1 MIALLTVLNASAQ
14 DDIVTDAAT
23 DEAAPAAV
31 APAPVHE
38 PALKAP
44 VLWAVDAATTAVL
57 VEDHRAPL
65 VQLRIQVPAGNWT
78 PWLIENHG
86 IEAWLR
92 QNYDTDGDLRA
103 RADSLAADFYFN
115 VREQR
120 STMVVR
126 CLKRDLPA
134 VLELVDDILTNTD
147 YDTEELKRMQ
157 QGYDIG
163 WKGSQKEHTFRMNQ
177 ATHRL
182 LFAEGDPRRISYEK
196 PGSVETNSDELVA
209 VRDAMLRLPGRVI
222 GFSGD
227 LTLEEAEAMVGGIL
241 PEAEAAPEG
250 MEPVFYP
257 LSVLPESAVESMDN
271 LTQTYFAWFK
281 AGPNWEAEDYAA
293 WRVADHV
300 LGGHNFSRLNVALR
314 HDGGETYGVRTAGR
328 GSENERVYSI
338 STFTR
343 LENTESTEEKLRAA
357 LATFHSE
364 GISAEELDGAIGYW
378 LGSRLSDKQ
387 SPNQILNE
395 TLWAL
400 GNDRTIDWKDDLNEA
415 IAALTVEDVNAAIT
429 EHFAPESFTML
440 RVTEE

>member
-44 VLWAVDAATTAVL
+44 VTWAVDAATTAVL

-65 VQLRIQVPAGNWT
+65 VELRIQVPAGNWT

-86 IEAWLR
+86 IEAW
-92 QNYDTDGDLRA
+92 QHQYYDTDGELRA
-103 RADSLAADFYFN
+103 RADSLAAAIYFD

-120 STMVVR
+120 SMMMVS

-134 VLELVDDILTNTD
+134 VLELVGDIFTNTD
-147 YDTEELKRMQ
+147 YDTEELKRTE
-157 QGYDIG
+157 QGYGIG
-163 WKGSQKEHTFRMNQ
+163 WDGSLKDPTFRTNQ
-177 ATHRL
+177 AMYQM
-182 LFAEGDPRRISYEK
+182 LFAEGDPRRIPYEE

-222 GFSGD
+222 GFGGD
-227 LTLEEAEAMVGGIL
+227 LTREEVEAMVGGIL

-250 MEPVFYP
+250 MEPVFLP
-257 LSVLPESAVESMDN
+257 LNALPESAVESMDN

-281 AGPNWEAEDYAA
+281 AGPDWDAADYAA
-293 WRVADHV
+293 WRVANHV
-300 LGGHNFSRLNVALR
+300 LGGHFFSRLYVALR
-314 HDGGETYGVRTAGR
+314 HDSGETYGAKTNGR
-328 GSENERVYSI
+328 GNAMERVYSI
-338 STFTR
+338 RTFTR
-343 LENTESTEEKLRAA
+343 LENTESTEEKLRAT

-364 GISAEELDGAIGYW
+364 GISAEELDGAIGYM
-378 LGSRLSDKQ
+378 LGSRLRDKQ
-387 SPNQILNE
+387 SPGQMLNQ
-395 TLWAL
+395 TLWEM
-400 GNDRTIDWKDDLNEA
+400 GNDRTIGWRDDLNEA
-415 IAALTVEDVNAAIT
+415 TAVLTVEDVNAAIT